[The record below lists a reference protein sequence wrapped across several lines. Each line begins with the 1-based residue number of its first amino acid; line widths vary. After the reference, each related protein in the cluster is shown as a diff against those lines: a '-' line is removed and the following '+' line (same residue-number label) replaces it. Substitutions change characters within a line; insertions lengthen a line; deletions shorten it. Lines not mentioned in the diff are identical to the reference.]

1 MTQHFLKNVEIPC
14 PSPDM
19 QDKIVV
25 FLDEECEKLNTLIKI
40 KETEIKELKELQMRL
55 VADTVTGKIDVRN
68 IKIPEYEFVEEETD
82 NIVTDS
88 ENELET
94 E

>member
-1 MTQHFLKNVEIPC
+1 MRNV
-14 PSPDM
+14 
-19 QDKIVV
+19 
-25 FLDEECEKLNTLIKI
+25 NNLILWI

>member
-1 MTQHFLKNVEIPC
+1 
-14 PSPDM
+14 
-19 QDKIVV
+19 
-25 FLDEECEKLNTLIKI
+25 
-40 KETEIKELKELQMRL
+40 MRL